1 MIRLVFGVQKSRNFK
16 FTACLLCS
24 LLCVAPSSGA
34 IAQSSPTPSNDVAP
48 DVVLWNTIKDLQVPS
63 LLEKFIKQY
72 PNSAYRPT
80 AEQKLEAF
88 TSTAAALPK
97 SDTVAPL
104 SDGTRQLAPQMLAS
118 KPASEAIAAP
128 TQPFVDRGLVVNTQF
143 ELKRLGCY
151 TGSIDAI
158 YGSATKGAVRRF
170 MHRTNAQMAVDMPS
184 EALLDAL
191 RRANGRI
198 CPVIAATPSPMR
210 PSQISVAPHDSNPVR
225 GEQKNQITT
234 TSSAAPKTTQ
244 ASDWDTMFRQDSGGG
259 GGGGGG
265 GW

>member
-1 MIRLVFGVQKSRNFK
+1 MIRLVFGAQISRNFK

-63 LLEKFIKQY
+63 LVERFIKQY
-72 PNSAYRPT
+72 PNSAYRPA

-97 SDTVAPL
+97 SDAVAPL

-118 KPASEAIAAP
+118 KPVIEAIAAP

-170 MHRTNAQMAVDMPS
+170 MHRTNAQMAVDVPS

-191 RRANGRI
+191 RRANGKI
-198 CPVIAATPSPMR
+198 CPVIAAIPSPMR
-210 PSQISVAPHDSNPVR
+210 PSQISAAPHETNPVK
-225 GEQKNQITT
+225 GEQKNRIAT
-234 TSSAAPKTTQ
+234 TSSATAAPKTTS
-244 ASDWDTMFRQDSGGG
+244 ASDWDTVFRQDG